1 MADSNSRFERVGTDN
16 RMSIGRRSSVQ
27 QSASGPPVQQTVS
40 VAVLAP
46 QAKTDATRAL
56 GGIGLG
62 TGTAGLGGG
71 GVVAWENG
79 GVGSGIDWRAK
90 RKSSTVSTNSLS
102 RQLTNTSI
110 GSGQGGTGGEEE
122 VSPKQS
128 RRRSFFRRAT
138 TAGIPITAFNTS
150 PNDPRP
156 HEQRGQ
162 SKTNSDRPPF
172 VFKQVPYDVWRRHYA
187 KDASG
192 RYRGT
197 HAPAE
202 DCLLQPE
209 DVERWRFK
217 GEANDPA
224 LPPNPAEKWT
234 RGSEAL
240 PVYSEA
246 REEGTAPE
254 YEFDDDNQHANVFE
268 GFEVL
273 RSVVG
278 EDSPSHAE
286 QRPVRA
292 ATTDDMW
299 DQAPNVNG
307 NSISAPPPPPT
318 PAALPDGPAP
328 ALFGGKTAQQVIEEA
343 EARQRDAL
351 ARSTSTSWKQK
362 LKRGASDMVIR

>member
-1 MADSNSRFERVGTDN
+1 MPDNNSHFERAGVQAT
-16 RMSIGRRSSVQ
+16 IGRRSSAQ
-27 QSASGPPVQQTVS
+27 QSASGPPIQQTVS

-46 QAKTDATRAL
+46 QAKGGSTRAL
-56 GGIGLG
+56 GGVGLG

-79 GVGSGIDWRAK
+79 GVGSGVDWRAK

-102 RQLTNTSI
+102 RRLTNTSI
-110 GSGQGGTGGEEE
+110 GGENATGLDEEE
-122 VSPKQS
+122 DDSPKQS

-150 PNDPRP
+150 PNDPRF
-156 HEQRGQ
+156 HQQTEQP
-162 SKTNSDRPPF
+162 KTNSDRPPF

-217 GEANDPA
+217 GETNDPA
-224 LPPNPAEKWT
+224 LPRNPAERWT

-246 REEGTAPE
+246 REEGMAPE
-254 YEFDDDNQHANVFE
+254 YDFDGEHQQTNLFE

-273 RSVVG
+273 RTVV
-278 EDSPSHAE
+278 DDDQPLQAE
-286 QRPVRA
+286 HRPVRA
-292 ATTDDMW
+292 AMTDDML
-299 DQAPNVNG
+299 DEAPNTDG
-307 NSISAPPPPPT
+307 DSLPAPPPPPT

-343 EARQRDAL
+343 ETRQKAAR
-351 ARSTSTSWKQK
+351 ARSASTSWKQK